1 MPCHLGGI
9 RRMKIVSTLCALVCC
24 GATCS
29 LAFGPALAG
38 LSALAAALFTALAGY
53 LALGALYLPEMLA
66 LLGAFIVF
74 AASTRQSEDV

>member
-1 MPCHLGGI
+1 
-9 RRMKIVSTLCALVCC
+9 MKVVSALCALVCC

-38 LSALAAALFTALAGY
+38 LAALVAAPFTAVAGY
-53 LALGALYLPEMLA
+53 LTLGALYLPEVLA

-74 AASTRQSEDV
+74 AASTRHSEDV